1 MLNEKSD
8 LPRKSNYYHIT
19 VEGCIDA
26 SWSEWL
32 GGLQLDSLKEENGL
46 IITILSGELKDQA
59 ALRGLMNRIWDL
71 NLVVLS
77 LQQVKDP
84 DLSRE
89 NL

>member
-1 MLNEKSD
+1 MLNEKND
-8 LPRKSNYYHIT
+8 LHCKFNYYHIT

-32 GGLQLDSLKEENGL
+32 GRLQLDSLKEENGL
-46 IITILSGELKDQA
+46 IITTLSGELKDQA
-59 ALRGLMNRIWDL
+59 ALRGLMNRMWDL

-77 LQQVKDP
+77 LQQVMDP